1 MSTTQWI
8 ILDDDREGVVTHISD
23 AGRKRLS
30 DEELR
35 KAAAENARRIQS
47 SCIYE
52 ISAGAG
58 FGGMIAAIVWM
69 LVRPHMGM

>member
-1 MSTTQWI
+1 MSTAQWHVV
-8 ILDDDREGVVTHISD
+8 DDSDSGVSVAISD
-23 AGRKRLS
+23 EARKRLS

-52 ISAGAG
+52 ISAGVGLGG
-58 FGGMIAAIVWM
+58 FVVAIVWM